1 VADPPLTID
10 PLLTTL
16 RRIAVTAAVFA
27 SLPWHAYAA
36 HQATETE
43 IKAAYLYNF
52 TKFIEWP
59 AAAASS
65 EPFRLCVVNDDR
77 LKRAID
83 QTIEGESANGRELRS
98 VTPRTP
104 AEAAA
109 CQVLFIG
116 RSEPD
121 RGAKFMAATSNLPVL
136 TVSDSP
142 ESASQGVDVA
152 FVLEGNRLRFDVNL
166 TDAER
171 RGLKISSKLLRVARN
186 VREVPK

>member
-1 VADPPLTID
+1 VADPLPTTD
-10 PLLTTL
+10 PLLTIL
-16 RRIAVTAAVFA
+16 RNTAVTVAVLA
-27 SLPWHAYAA
+27 SLGSGASAY

-59 AAAASS
+59 AAAAPA

-83 QTIEGESANGRELRS
+83 QTIEGESANGRELQS

-121 RGAKFMAATSNLPVL
+121 RAATFMAAISDLPVL
-136 TVSDSP
+136 TVGDSLQR
-142 ESASQGVDVA
+142 SSQAMDVE

-166 TDAER
+166 TGAER
-171 RGLKISSKLLRVARN
+171 RGLKISSKLLRVARH
-186 VREVPK
+186 VREDPK